1 MNIKEAKEAVKK
13 AVEVYLE
20 KDKDGEYIV
29 PIVRQRPL
37 FLVGAP
43 GIGKTAIM
51 EQVASELDVALV
63 SYSMTHHTR
72 QSAIG
77 LPFLKEVTYNG
88 KQYTKSEYTMSE
100 IIASVYDV
108 IEKTGKKE
116 GILFLDEINC
126 VSETLAPSMLQ
137 FLQYKIFGNQ
147 QVPEG
152 WVVVTA
158 GNPPQFNKSV
168 KEFDV
173 ATSDR
178 LKMLDIEASFA
189 VWKEYAYNAG
199 IHPAILAFLEL
210 NERWFYKI
218 TSTVDGK
225 EYITARG
232 WEDLSTELQAYER
245 HNFPVDEALIMQY
258 ITNKECARKFA
269 VYYDLFKKYRV
280 DYSVNDI
287 IEGNITADAINK
299 AQAAQFD
306 ERLSIISMLM
316 ETLGASAKTIM
327 AIDAALQNAV
337 KRLRV
342 IKKDSANATESVYEM
357 LQCAANDFSDEIEK
371 SKAANALS
379 ANKKAV
385 LTNTVKAFKKYKD
398 KLEEK
403 DCLAMDNAK
412 QFETVKA
419 TFKRDVATL
428 KGKQTKTSNALEHA
442 FEFISKAWGNNQEMT
457 LFAAELTVNKALAD
471 FIARYGCD
479 SYFENNKS
487 MLIYDEDKKISSE
500 IDTLIPDDLLAC

>member
-1 MNIKEAKEAVKK
+1 MNIKEAKNAVKQ

-20 KDKDGEYIV
+20 KNKDGEYIV
-29 PIVRQRPL
+29 PVVRQRPL

-51 EQVASELDVALV
+51 EQVAAELDVALV

-77 LPFLKEVTYNG
+77 LPYLKEVEYNG
-88 KQYTKSEYTMSE
+88 QKYTKSEYTMSE

-137 FLQYKIFGNQ
+137 FLQYKVFGNQ

-178 LKMLDIEASFA
+178 LKMLDIEASFG

-199 IHPAILAFLEL
+199 IHPAIMAFLEM
-210 NERWFYKI
+210 NEKWFYKI
-218 TSTVDGK
+218 SSTVDGK
-225 EYITARG
+225 QYITARG

-280 DYSVNDI
+280 DYSINDI
-287 IEGNITADAINK
+287 IEGNITADAISK
-299 AQAAQFD
+299 AQSAKFD

-316 ETLGASAKTIM
+316 ESLGTSAKAVMTT
-327 AIDAALQNAV
+327 DAALQNTV

-342 IKKDSANATESVYEM
+342 IKKDSAKSSESVYEM
-357 LQCAANDFSDEIEK
+357 LQAASTDFTDEIDK
-371 SKAANALS
+371 AKAANALS
-379 ANKKAV
+379 ASRKAV
-385 LTNTVKAFKKYKD
+385 LSNTVKFFKKYKE
-398 KLEEK
+398 KLDEK
-403 DCLAMDNAK
+403 DGLSMSNAK

-419 TFKRDVATL
+419 SFKRDVATL
-428 KGKQTKTSNALEHA
+428 KGKQTKTSDALEHA
-442 FEFISKAWGNNQEMT
+442 FEFISKAWGSEQEMT
-457 LFAAELTVNKALAD
+457 LFTTELTVNKALAD
-471 FIARYGCD
+471 FIATYGCK
-479 SYFENNKS
+479 SYFDNNSS
-487 MLIYDEDKKISSE
+487 MLVYNEDEKLSSE
-500 IDTLIPDDLLAC
+500 IEDFMEAF